1 MEYDSEKYI
10 KKLKIQIWILRI
22 IILLMIIA
30 VAGAIVLG
38 YFYTKPYVEKF
49 NEFAIQFQNAKPYL
63 NQISQS
69 PLISQEIKL
78 AINNFGDFEEII
90 NKVQS
95 LANLIFPK

>member
-1 MEYDSEKYI
+1 MEFDSEKYI
-10 KKLKIQIWILRI
+10 RNLKIQIWILRI

-49 NEFAIQFQNAKPYL
+49 NEFAVQFQNAKPYL

-69 PLISQEIKL
+69 PLISEEIKL
-78 AINNFGDFEEII
+78 AINNFGDFEETI
-90 NKVQS
+90 NKVKS
-95 LANLIFPK
+95 FLNLLPK